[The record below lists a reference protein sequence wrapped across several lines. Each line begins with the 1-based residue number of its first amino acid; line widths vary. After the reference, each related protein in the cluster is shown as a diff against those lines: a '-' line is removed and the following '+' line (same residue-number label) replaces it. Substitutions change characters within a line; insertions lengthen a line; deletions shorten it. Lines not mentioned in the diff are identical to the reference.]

1 MKKLIYGVV
10 VAAVAVMFVLG
21 SQAAKHEEQQCLAT
35 ALDAVGIGVKESSI
49 NGWAQLD
56 EKKYPDDGL
65 VNIVNQCM
73 KRLGAKEGEYNVTIN
88 TSPYHYTVRADKVT
102 DGYHAVVMTQALY
115 NVQQNKKREVYLVIN
130 VEAVNSD
137 AKPNLYE
144 KEISEIISDIG
155 GSPRITTCL
164 VGWFDGKLDTE
175 HWAST
180 MNMAFAAIDA
190 TIIDSVTNANFVSYT
205 GYTPNIGDG
214 LKVGNQRVNVHLA
227 MRYSPYDDRTYMIIG
242 SPIIIREY

>member
-1 MKKLIYGVV
+1 MKKIIYGVV
-10 VAAVAVMFVLG
+10 VAVAAVMFVLG
-21 SQAAKHEEQQCLAT
+21 SQAAKPEEQQCLAT
-35 ALDAVGIGVKESSI
+35 ALEAVGISVKESSI

-56 EKKYPDDGL
+56 EKKYPDDVMENT
-65 VNIVNQCM
+65 VNDCM
-73 KRLGAKEGEYNVTIN
+73 KRLGAKEGEYNVTKN
-88 TSPYHYTVRADKVT
+88 TSQYHYTVRADKVV
-102 DGYHAVVMTQALY
+102 DDYHAVVMAQALY

-130 VEAVNSD
+130 VEAVNS
-137 AKPNLYE
+137 AATPKLYE
-144 KEISEIISDIG
+144 KKISGIISDIG

-180 MNMAFAAIDA
+180 MNKAFAAIDA
-190 TIIDSVTNANFVSYT
+190 TMIDSVTNANFASYT
-205 GYTPNIGDG
+205 GYTPNVGDG